1 MQLKYNLN
9 WPKFTDHLQ
18 EMMHK
23 MMKSE
28 DFTDVILV
36 CDDMKQIKTHMNI
49 LSACSPIFRNLLK
62 NHIPHGHP
70 VIYLRGIQYE
80 DMDAILHFLYL
91 GEAKVAPGRMN
102 QFMLSAKSLEIKEL
116 CSLENEEGLKKTKR
130 TQKNYA
136 EIQSEKEQNIDNK
149 AANVNINEL
158 EEKAKSLEIEIKELC
173 SPENEEGLKRVKNTK
188 IDDEMQSDKE
198 QNFDNET
205 VNINAS
211 EDKGEKKPVNQNWV
225 SHQCPK
231 CVLKFMDVSRLEEH
245 ISEKH
250 NSSASICEHCS
261 RKFKN
266 PSILRQHEQSIH
278 EGIRHSCPHCDK
290 KFTQR
295 SALTTHIK
303 ASHEGMRY
311 TCDQCGAKVS
321 TRSSLR
327 IHIESIHQGVKYDC
341 NLCDQKFCRKK
352 SIEIH
357 RLAVHEGMRFLCDQC
372 DYQASQKGDLLA
384 HIKNKKCSTWRR
396 RGSKKFN
403 ESSDNTEKA
412 KSIID

>member
-28 DFTDVILV
+28 DFTDVTLV
-36 CDDMKQIKTHMNI
+36 CDDMKQIKTHINI
-49 LSACSPIFRNLLK
+49 LSACSPIFRNLL
-62 NHIPHGHP
+62 NINIPHGHP
-70 VIYLRGIQYE
+70 VIYLRGIPYE
-80 DMDAILHFLYL
+80 DMEAILHFVYL
-91 GEAKVAPGRMN
+91 GEAKVAPDRMN

-116 CSLENEEGLKKTKR
+116 SSLEHEEGLKQTKI
-130 TQKNYA
+130 T
-136 EIQSEKEQNIDNK
+136 QNIDNQ
-149 AANVNINEL
+149 AVNVNINEI
-158 EEKAKSLEIEIKELC
+158 EEKAKSLELKVRELC
-173 SPENEEGLKRVKNTK
+173 SLENEGGLKKAK
-188 IDDEMQSDKE
+188 ISQQKIYDEIQSDKE
-198 QNFDNET
+198 QNLDNEAI
-205 VNINAS
+205 NINVS
-211 EDKGEKKPVNQNWV
+211 EDKGENKPVNKNWV

-384 HIKNKKCSTWRR
+384 HIKHKKCSTWRR

-403 ESSDNTEKA
+403 ESNDNTEKA